1 MAYKLYANIIIE
13 SLIMSTSSVN
23 NKNLEEMGIYP
34 RAVGDLS
41 TRLPIGWALS
51 NDTLMIKKLCCDWK
65 MIHI

>member
-13 SLIMSTSSVN
+13 SLMSTSSVN

-41 TRLPIGWALS
+41 TRLPIR
-51 NDTLMIKKLCCDWK
+51 
-65 MIHI
+65 